1 VGAKDA
7 ASISEVTIPS
17 DDLPAGGDVPRSAQY
32 TWPDP
37 DGFVDDLSA
46 EDPRIARAP
55 TVEVQMVT
63 DEDIARWE
71 AVAEAGLVEEGDVD
85 AAFNDLMAR
94 LLSADLLDEGT
105 KGS

>member
-1 VGAKDA
+1 
-7 ASISEVTIPS
+7 
-17 DDLPAGGDVPRSAQY
+17 
-32 TWPDP
+32 
-37 DGFVDDLSA
+37 
-46 EDPRIARAP
+46 
-55 TVEVQMVT
+55 MVT